1 MSHKKEIVTAVGTL
15 AIAIGIGFVMQRS
28 EAAQERYGSGARAP
42 VAVQDA
48 EQGEDVLDKVST
60 SGLIQVQA
68 IELTSATETAPVSV
82 PQSEPTVQRVAA
94 SAPDVLAPPPVED
107 TAPAVP
113 RVAEC
118 TMTATAQAMPGA
130 MAQLTLDAPCA
141 PNERLTV
148 HHNGLIFTQ
157 TTDAAGQLDVLVP
170 TLAEEAV
177 FIMAFSNGDGA
188 VAQVSVPDLRDYARV
203 ALQWRGDAGFQ
214 LHAREFGAGYGDAGH
229 VWSGGETKATGFL
242 SGETGTVMR
251 LGDAGLADPL
261 VAEVYTF
268 AANSTDRDGL
278 IDLSVEAEITMDNC
292 GLEVEAQTLEMSDR
306 GNITTRDLT
315 LAVPACD
322 AVGDFLVLN
331 NLVTDMKVASN

>member
-15 AIAIGIGFVMQRS
+15 AIAVGIGFVMQRS

-48 EQGEDVLDKVST
+48 EQANDVLEKVST
-60 SGLIQVQA
+60 SGLIRVQS
-68 IELTSATETAPVSV
+68 IELTSATETEPVSV
-82 PQSEPTVQRVAA
+82 PQAEAVVQRVAA
-94 SAPDVLAPPPVED
+94 TPADTLAPPQAED
-107 TAPAVP
+107 TAPQI
-113 RVAEC
+113 AEC
-118 TMTATAQAMPGA
+118 EMTATAQAMPGA
-130 MAQLTLDAPCA
+130 MAMLNLDAPCA

-157 TTDAAGQLDVLVP
+157 ATDADGALNVLVP
-170 TLAEEAV
+170 ALSKDAV

-188 VAQVSVPDLRDYARV
+188 VTQVTVPDINQFSRV

-214 LHAREFGAGYGDAGH
+214 LHAREFGASYGDAGH
-229 VWSGGETKATGFL
+229 IWSGGEVTSAGFL
-242 SGETGTVMR
+242 DGETGAMMR
-251 LGDAGLADPL
+251 LGDQALTDPL
-261 VAEVYTF
+261 MAEVYTF
-268 AANSTDRDGL
+268 ASNSTDHEGL
-278 IDLSVEAEITMDNC
+278 IDLSVETEITLENC
-292 GLEVEAQTLEMSDR
+292 GLEVEAQTLELSDR